1 MDTWF
6 GFEINTEESVALQL
20 LRVLGMEE
28 AVEGAEFVA
37 GMLPTLVYSSRE
49 QGGRGVS
56 RFGVMTGFRAGA

>member
-6 GFEINTEESVALQL
+6 GFEINTEESIALQL
-20 LRVLGMEE
+20 LGVLGMEE
-28 AVEGAEFVA
+28 AIEGAELVA
-37 GMLPTLVYSSRE
+37 GMLPKLVYGSRE

>member
-28 AVEGAEFVA
+28 AVEGAELVV
-37 GMLPTLVYSSRE
+37 GMLLTLVYISRE
-49 QGGRGVS
+49 QGGREVS

>member
-1 MDTWF
+1 MDKWF
-6 GFEINTEESVALQL
+6 GFEINTEESIALQL

-28 AVEGAEFVA
+28 AVEGVELVV
-37 GMLPTLVYSSRE
+37 GMLLTLLYSSRE